1 MRDGGHALF
10 QISTGFLIIG
20 ADSAAHGRRVG
31 DNVPGLSRVEGADGQ
46 DCLVRRGQLPCV
58 YLLESDENM
67 RRRRQGV
74 NAVLG
79 CGAVTT
85 LAMHPDGEIVRRRGA
100 DAGGGDHHRP
110 GRKRHSRRNVN
121 HQGCVGSGI
130 FQHAGGNHVLA
141 ALENFLCGLEHELDR
156 TAQFR
161 FVGFQDFRR
170 AQQHGGVH
178 IMAAGMHPPVFAG
191 EIHVG
196 FLGNGQGVHIR
207 PKQQNFPSGL
217 ANGCNKSRFSTLM
230 DGITHLRKCRF
241 YIRLRFR
248 QVKSGFRVG
257 VKPQTMGFDLL
268 LKRFGFA

>member
-1 MRDGGHALF
+1 
-10 QISTGFLIIG
+10 
-20 ADSAAHGRRVG
+20 
-31 DNVPGLSRVEGADGQ
+31 
-46 DCLVRRGQLPCV
+46 
-58 YLLESDENM
+58 M

-85 LAMHPDGEIVRRRGA
+85 LAMHPDGKIVRRRGA

-141 ALENFLCGLEHELDR
+141 ALENFLRRLEHELDHPV
-156 TAQFR
+156 QFR
-161 FVGFQDFRR
+161 FVGFQNFRR

-178 IMAAGMHPPVFAG
+178 IMAAGVHPSVFAG

-207 PKQQNFPSGL
+207 PKQYHFSAGL
-217 ANGCNKSRFSTLM
+217 ADGCNKSRFSTLM

-248 QVKSGFRVG
+248 QIKSGFRVG

-268 LKRFGFA
+268 LKRFGFL

>member
-1 MRDGGHALF
+1 M
-10 QISTGFLIIG
+10 
-20 ADSAAHGRRVG
+20 
-31 DNVPGLSRVEGADGQ
+31 
-46 DCLVRRGQLPCV
+46 
-58 YLLESDENM
+58 
-67 RRRRQGV
+67 
-74 NAVLG
+74 
-79 CGAVTT
+79 
-85 LAMHPDGEIVRRRGA
+85 
-100 DAGGGDHHRP
+100 
-110 GRKRHSRRNVN
+110 N

-141 ALENFLCGLEHELDR
+141 ALENFLRRLEHELDR

-170 AQQHGGVH
+170 TQQHGGVH
-178 IMAAGMHPPVFAG
+178 IVTAGVHPSVLAG

-207 PKQQNFPSGL
+207 PKQQNFPAGL
-217 ANGCNKSRFSTLM
+217 ADGCNKSRFSTLM

-257 VKPQTMGFDLL
+257 VKPQTMGFDFL